1 MAELDS
7 GLGLGS
13 PLSSKKPFQT
23 EQNQARVRSPPKV
36 SFGPLLDNSE
46 AQTTIAER
54 RATSGRGKIKEA
66 KPSHGPLPW
75 PLRKVEKEERR
86 VSESSEDEI
95 FGQII
100 NSPTVRY
107 VRF

>member
-7 GLGLGS
+7 SLGLES
-13 PLSSKKPFQT
+13 PLSSRKPIQT
-23 EQNQARVRSPPKV
+23 EQNQAQIRNPPKV
-36 SFGPLLDNSE
+36 SFGPLLNNSE
-46 AQTTIAER
+46 AQTPIVER
-54 RATSGRGKIKEA
+54 GATRGRGKTKEA
-66 KPSHGPLPW
+66 GFNRGLLHW

-100 NSPTVRY
+100 NSPTVRH